1 MYHKTHPE
9 MYSFTEI
16 CILRVTPSVSS
27 SCEHIYQLRRTQNLQ
42 RLWESSFL
50 LSIQP
55 LITTNMFSVTIYLQ
69 ALDTSYNGI
78 TQAMGFCDLASF
90 TSKNVSRAYPCYS
103 TRQFLLPFNSR
114 ILAIPQIHHMCL
126 SSHQWTD
133 NCISPTFWLL
143 WVI

>member
-9 MYSFTEI
+9 MYSSTAI

-27 SCEHIYQLRRTQNLQ
+27 SCEHIYQLRRTQSLQ
-42 RLWESSFL
+42 WLWEPSFL
-50 LSIQP
+50 LSTQP

-69 ALDTSYNGI
+69 ALDISYNGI
-78 TQAMGFCDLASF
+78 TQPMGFCDLASF
-90 TSKNVSRAYPCYS
+90 ISKNVSRAYPCYS
-103 TRQFLLPFNSR
+103 TCQFLLPFYCR

-126 SSHQWTD
+126 SSHQWAD

-143 WVI
+143 